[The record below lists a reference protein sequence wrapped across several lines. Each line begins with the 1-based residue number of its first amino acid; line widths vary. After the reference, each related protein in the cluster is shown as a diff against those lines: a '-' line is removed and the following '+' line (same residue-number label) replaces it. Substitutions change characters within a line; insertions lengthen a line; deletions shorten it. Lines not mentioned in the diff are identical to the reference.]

1 MVLFTQEFSDP
12 PLNKWRPCASCHAK
26 GATVTASQ
34 PSRGCSVSGCS
45 AGRAGARSP
54 PGTVPDG
61 PEGDVQDAGTD
72 QLEAPVPTQ
81 ARDGK

>member
-1 MVLFTQEFSDP
+1 METMCQLSR
-12 PLNKWRPCASCHAK
+12 KRRCGHS
-26 GATVTASQ
+26 VTAE
-34 PSRGCSVSGCS
+34 SRVSGECCS